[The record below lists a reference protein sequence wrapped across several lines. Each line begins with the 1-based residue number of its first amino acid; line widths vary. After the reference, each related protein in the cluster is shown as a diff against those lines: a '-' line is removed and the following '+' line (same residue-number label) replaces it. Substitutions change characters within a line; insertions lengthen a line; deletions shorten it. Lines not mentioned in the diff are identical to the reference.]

1 MRKARLGGGLL
12 LAGLLL
18 GLGGAQG
25 GVSIYGG
32 QFMAGQAVN
41 VEVYGGKGAVFR
53 VERVLDPAAFLSSGQ
68 NPRQPVLSPGLKTQL
83 VGSYRASQSRLSLG
97 KLPSG
102 VYLVRSG
109 RSGGVVLVSRLGLI
123 VKRDSSSALVY
134 AADLKTGEP
143 RQAQVWAL
151 HDGGLGQ
158 GEKGI
163 TIDGRWKLG
172 RNVKES
178 QTFLARRGDDWAV
191 SGSAWN
197 SYAAPTWLG
206 HVYTDRP
213 VYRPGH
219 RVEFKGVLRK
229 PGSLTPVA
237 NTPVLLRVTDPDGQ
251 EVLRQKVTT
260 NVYGAVTAGLDLRL
274 SARLGEYRVAL
285 LAPGE
290 QDEGYGGV
298 SGSFSVEEYQKPE
311 YAVTVTPERRNA
323 VQGEKV
329 SVKVS
334 ARYLFGGVP
343 GGAKVT
349 YNVTRARYY
358 PPGFDMDSLPPG
370 EDEGAD
376 YGSDLVIQDTA
387 RLDTNG
393 EFVLSLP
400 LAKDR
405 EGQPVRYRIEAE
417 VEDESRK
424 PVSSQAQV
432 IAYPAAVNVET
443 QTGSYIYD
451 AGKPITV
458 SLDTRNLEGQGQA
471 AQVTLQ
477 LVRQEW
483 VKQAGQW
490 AEKETVMDSE
500 QVTTG
505 ASGKATAKLVT
516 PRGGGY
522 VVRARVKDAQGRT
535 STSDRFLWI
544 LSGDENWGW
553 MTQDIGITLDKRQY
567 APGDTATVLVTN
579 PNPGTPVLLTLEGD
593 KLRSSTLLR
602 GKGGVLTY
610 RFKVTPDMSPNIF
623 VAAAALHDGDRY
635 SAEARVRVP
644 RPDSALTVKITPDKA
659 RYVPGEAAKFNVEVQ
674 NARGQGVPAEVA
686 VGVVDEAVYLVKRD
700 NAPTL
705 LQVFTAERDNQV
717 GTQSSTDFS
726 FEPLGP
732 LALTPPRAPMSR
744 AAFAQ
749 SKAEADPA
757 QSDES
762 PREIFRD
769 TLIWVPKLV
778 TDASGHAEVDVKF
791 PDNLT
796 TWIATARAHTREPR
810 FGQATG
816 SALVTKDVIAR
827 LSLPAF
833 LVRGDRVTLG
843 GIVNNTLKKNVTGIA
858 KATLQGLSPVAGAVF
873 GPSGAALNL
882 AADGRVRQDLTVKA
896 PQVGLANVVFSARTN
911 GGSDALK
918 LPIPVKAR
926 GYEETKTLVGSA
938 RQPTV
943 TFTLP
948 AGTNPATVKLN
959 VSATPSLLSAVT
971 PALEFLLGYPYGCT
985 EQTMS
990 RFLPA
995 LLAKQA
1001 LGAGT
1006 LPEDVTASQLNE
1018 YTELGLARLAKF
1030 QHQDGGWNFWEYD
1043 DSTLEMTAYVT
1054 EGLLRA
1060 KAVGARVDNA
1070 MLDRALKYLSRTVK
1084 SSKERQ
1090 ADRARAYR
1098 ALAQAG
1104 RVNTPE
1110 LLAFSR
1116 RADLV
1121 PYSLANTAMA
1131 LKSAGQAQAAKATL
1145 ERLKARRLSG
1155 NGLVH
1160 WKGSSNDTWIS
1171 YWDDNSN
1178 QVTAAALEALAL
1190 LEPQSKLIP
1199 GASQWLLTQRR
1210 GPQWLS
1216 TQDTAS
1222 VIVAALSL
1230 PRGQAG
1236 APQALTV
1243 QVDGQKLG
1251 QLEVKGRSASLERSV
1266 PLGAGRHTVTLPG
1279 AATGTIFSAEV
1290 KYAREP
1296 ANLGGINNGIAVTR
1310 QYEKLTARWDAK
1322 NERYTYSRTPLM
1334 QNGTLKD
1341 VKVGDLVLVTLTID
1355 PKQDFSRYLLVSDPI
1370 PAGTKAMD
1378 ERSLVIAGLAEP
1390 DEYGWDDWNYWYSG
1404 RDLRDD
1410 RVDLYAAYL
1419 SGRGKMTYLLR
1430 VQTPGTFTAL
1440 PTHAFQMYDPDVEG
1454 YGPAATF
1461 TVKP

>member
-1 MRKARLGGGLL
+1 MGKARWGGGVL

-18 GLGGAQG
+18 GLGGAQS
-25 GVSIYGG
+25 GVSVYGG
-32 QFMAGQAVN
+32 QFMTGRSVN
-41 VEVYGGKGAVFR
+41 VEVSAPKGTLFR
-53 VERVLDPAAFLSSGQ
+53 VERVLDPAAFLSGGP
-68 NPRQPVLSPGLKTQL
+68 NPSKPVISPGLKTQV
-83 VGSYRASQSRLSLG
+83 VGSYRAVNSRLNLG
-97 KLPSG
+97 RLPSG

-109 RSGGVVLVSRLGLI
+109 PSGGVVLVSRLGLI
-123 VKRDSSSALVY
+123 VKRDQSSALVY
-134 AADLKTGEP
+134 AADRESGQP

-151 HDGGLGQ
+151 RAGGLEQ
-158 GEKGI
+158 ATKGV
-163 TIDGRWKLG
+163 TVDGRWKTG
-172 RNVKES
+172 RNLTEAQV
-178 QTFLARRGDDWAV
+178 FLARSGNDWAV
-191 SGSAWN
+191 SGSNWN
-197 SYAAPTWLG
+197 SYAAPKWLG

-213 VYRPGH
+213 IYRPGH

-229 PGSLTPVA
+229 PGSLAPVA
-237 NTPVLLRVTDPDGQ
+237 NTPAVLRVTDADGQ

-260 NVYGAVTAGLDLRL
+260 NAYGAVSAGLDLRL
-274 SARLGEYRVAL
+274 SARLGDYRVAL
-285 LAPGE
+285 TAPGE

-298 SGSFSVEEYQKPE
+298 SGTFSVEEYQKPE
-311 YAVTVTPERRNA
+311 YAVTVEPQRRNA

-358 PPGFDMDSLPPG
+358 PPGFDLDSLPPG

-387 RLDTNG
+387 RLDANG
-393 EFVLSLP
+393 EFMLTLP

-424 PVSSQAQV
+424 PVSSQTQV

-471 AQVTLQ
+471 ARVTLE
-477 LVRQEW
+477 LVRQDW
-483 VKQAGQW
+483 VKRAGKWVEQ
-490 AEKETVMDSE
+490 ETVMDRRP
-500 QVTTG
+500 VTTSAAG
-505 ASGKATAKLVT
+505 RGTAKLVT

-522 VVRARVKDAQGRT
+522 VVRARVQDAQGRT
-535 STSDRFLWI
+535 STSDNFLWV
-544 LSGDENWGW
+544 LAGNEDWNWVAR
-553 MTQDIGITLDKRQY
+553 DIGISLDRRQY

-579 PNPGTPVLLTLEGD
+579 PHPGKPVLLTLEGD
-593 KLRSSTLLR
+593 RLRSSTVLR
-602 GKGGVLTY
+602 GQGGVLTY

-623 VAAAALHDGDRY
+623 VGAAAFSDGDRFG
-635 SAEARVRVP
+635 AEARVRVP
-644 RPDSALTVKITPDKA
+644 RPDSALTVKVTPDRP
-659 RYVPGEAAKFNVEVQ
+659 RYKPGEAGTFKVQ
-674 NARGQGVPAEVA
+674 VRNARGQGVPAEVA
-686 VGVVDEAVYLVKRD
+686 LGVVDEAIYLVKRD

-705 LQVFTAERDNQV
+705 LQVFTAERENQV
-717 GTQSSTDFS
+717 GTSASADFY
-726 FEPLGP
+726 FEPLGSATARAP
-732 LALTPPRAPMSR
+732 LAPMSA

-749 SKAEADPA
+749 SKAEAEPA
-757 QSDES
+757 QSDET
-762 PREIFRD
+762 PREIFKD

-778 TDASGHAEVDVKF
+778 TDARGQAQVDVKF

-796 TWIATARAHTREPR
+796 TWIATARAHTREAR

-843 GIVNNTLKKNVTGIA
+843 GIVNNTLKQSVTGTA
-858 KATLQGLSPVAGAVF
+858 KATLQGLSPLNGAVF
-873 GPSGAALNL
+873 TPSGAALTL
-882 AADGRVRQDLTVKA
+882 AANGRVRQDLTVGA
-896 PQVGLANVVFSARTN
+896 PQVGLANVMFSARTN

-918 LPIPVKAR
+918 LPLPVKAR

-938 RQPTV
+938 RQPSV

-971 PALEFLLGYPYGCT
+971 PALEYLLGYPYGCT

-995 LLAKQA
+995 LLARQA

-1006 LPEDVTASQLNE
+1006 LPPDQAGKLNE

-1030 QHQDGGWNFWEYD
+1030 QHEDGGWNFWEFD
-1043 DSTLEMTAYVT
+1043 ESTLEMTAYVT

-1070 MLDRALKYLSRTVK
+1070 MLDRALKYLSRHAK
-1084 SSKERQ
+1084 NGQERP

-1098 ALAQAG
+1098 ALSQAG

-1131 LKSAGQAQAAKATL
+1131 LKFAGQLPAAKTTL
-1145 ERLKARRLSG
+1145 QRLKARRIAG

-1160 WKGSSNDTWIS
+1160 WEGSARDLWFD

-1190 LEPQSKLIP
+1190 LEPQSTLIP
-1199 GASQWLLTQRR
+1199 AASQWLLTQRR

-1222 VIVAALSL
+1222 VVVAALSL
-1230 PRGQAG
+1230 PRAQAS
-1236 APQALTV
+1236 APRALPV
-1243 QVDGQKLG
+1243 QVDGRNLG
-1251 QLEVKGRSASLERSV
+1251 PLQVQGRSASLELAV
-1266 PLGAGRHTVTLPG
+1266 PLGAGQHTLTLSG
-1279 AATGTIFSAEV
+1279 APAGTIYSAEV

-1296 ANLGGINNGIAVTR
+1296 AQLGGLDRGIAVTR
-1310 QYEKLTARWDAK
+1310 RYEKLTPRWDAK
-1322 NERYTYSRTPLM
+1322 NERYTYARTPLM
-1334 QNGTLKD
+1334 QGGTLKD
-1341 VKVGDLVLVTLTID
+1341 VKVGDLVLVTLTVD
-1355 PKQDFSRYLLVSDPI
+1355 PKNDFSRYLLVSDPI

-1378 ERSLVIAGLAEP
+1378 ERSLVIAGLEEP
-1390 DEYGWDDWNYWYSG
+1390 DEYAWRDWDDWYSG

-1410 RVDLYAAYL
+1410 RVDLYAASL
-1419 SGRGKMTYLLR
+1419 HGTGKMTYLLR

-1440 PTHAFQMYDPDVEG
+1440 PTHAFLMYSPDVQG
-1454 YGPAATF
+1454 YSPAATF